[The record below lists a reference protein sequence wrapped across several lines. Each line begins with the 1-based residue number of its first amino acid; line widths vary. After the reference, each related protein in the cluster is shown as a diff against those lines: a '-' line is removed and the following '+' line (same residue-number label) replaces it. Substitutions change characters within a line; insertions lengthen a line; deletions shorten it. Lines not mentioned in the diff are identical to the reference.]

1 MPRVAFTLALTVA
14 LVSGGAARASF
25 QCRTQALSAS
35 AGPVPD
41 RAEADRAARRA
52 WEAAAHHA
60 FGHPYRWVLA
70 EHLPASP
77 EIASG
82 AGGFTATVRAHPCI
96 VLSPGSAPA
105 LPRGLPAACAAH
117 PDLDRARGAGCP
129 FFYPMR
135 R

>member
-1 MPRVAFTLALTVA
+1 MPRFAFALALVA
-14 LVSGGAARASF
+14 ALATGGPARASF
-25 QCRTQALSAS
+25 QCRTQALTAS

-70 EHLPASP
+70 EHLPGSP
-77 EIASG
+77 EIAASP
-82 AGGFTATVRAHPCI
+82 GGYTATVRAHPCI
-96 VLSPGSAPA
+96 VLAPGTAPA
-105 LPRGLPAACAAH
+105 LPRGLPAICGAH
-117 PDLDRARGAGCP
+117 PDLGRARGGGCP
-129 FFYPMR
+129 FFYPLR